1 MSLELA
7 KLKLRGERISL
18 PRLLRWRR
26 RVWSVLAL
34 SIFLI
39 FVVGLACCI
48 GTARIPFGTTLQVLL
63 YRVPFFDV
71 QAYWPASTETIILDI
86 RLPRIILG
94 GIVGAAL
101 AVAGATYQGIFRNP
115 LADPYIIGVAQG
127 AALGATVG
135 FLLPFLG
142 QVAGFGLI
150 PVLAFAGAMV
160 VVSTVY
166 LFARVGKT
174 LPVTTLVLAGVAL
187 GAFCASITSYLM
199 IRSEGKIHGIVSWLL
214 GGLSLSNWAQVAV
227 VAPYV
232 IAGIIL
238 VCLFGRALNVMQLDE
253 EQAQQLGINV
263 ERVKLVLLA
272 AASLI
277 TAAAVSVSGT
287 IGFVGIIVAHAVRLI
302 WGPDYRFLV
311 PLSAVCGAIFLIL
324 ADTVSRT
331 VLMPTEVPVGV
342 VTAFLGAP
350 FFLYLLRREKRAV
363 F

>member
-1 MSLELA
+1 MSLELV
-7 KLKLRGERISL
+7 KLRGEEVSL
-18 PRLLRWRR
+18 PSLLRWRQR
-26 RVWSVLAL
+26 LWSILVLSVVL
-34 SIFLI
+34 V
-39 FVVGLACCI
+39 FVIGLASSI
-48 GTARIPFGTTLQVLL
+48 GTAQIPFTTTLQVLL
-63 YRVPFFDV
+63 SRLPFLDIH
-71 QAYWPASTETIILDI
+71 AGWPASTETIILDI

-150 PVLAFAGAMV
+150 PVLAFIGALV
-160 VVSTVY
+160 VVSAVY

-199 IRSEGKIHGIVSWLL
+199 IRSEGKLHGIVSWLL
-214 GGLSLSNWAQVAV
+214 GGLSLSSWDQVAV
-227 VAPYV
+227 VAPYI

-238 VCLFGRALNVMQLDE
+238 VCLLGRALNVMQLDE

-324 ADTVSRT
+324 ADTLSRI

-350 FFLYLLRREKRAV
+350 FFLYLLRREKRSV